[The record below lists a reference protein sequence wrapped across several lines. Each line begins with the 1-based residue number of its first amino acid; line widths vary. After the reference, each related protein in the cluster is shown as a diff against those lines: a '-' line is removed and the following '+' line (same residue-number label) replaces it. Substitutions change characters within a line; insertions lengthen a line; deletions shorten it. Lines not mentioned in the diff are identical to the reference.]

1 MGPYQNLV
9 AGVLKIG
16 LAYCF
21 RKQTSLSWMMYA
33 NAMPQS
39 GFCSKVDF
47 QNMWNDPKSHETE
60 EKLENITRKTG

>member
-1 MGPYQNLV
+1 MGSYQNLV

-47 QNMWNDPKSHETE
+47 
-60 EKLENITRKTG
+60 